1 MSILGPNHKS
11 QVFCYNSRNTNFADY
26 YLVPDLPNVT
36 PPIPHRPQWKGV
48 GRIPNQAPNTL
59 IEVLPKN
66 RQSFA
71 SNGFLPHT
79 GEYQHY
85 ASAIQQES
93 SLRNLD
99 VPLSNNAFEHQRII
113 GEIHIPSHPNV
124 QMLPNY
130 RAKGMTPYES
140 GEFAFTCGLE
150 RKYDQDGINQARFNN
165 STKLTTRNMK
175 LPYIRQTAQ
184 APLDTNRPGFVP
196 SHRD

>member
-11 QVFCYNSRNTNFADY
+11 QVFCYDSRNTNFTDY
-26 YLVPDLPNVT
+26 YLVPDLPHVT

-48 GRIPNQAPNTL
+48 GRIPNQAPPSL
-59 IEVLPKN
+59 IEVTPKI
-66 RQSFA
+66 RQSFE

-99 VPLSNNAFEHQRII
+99 VPLSRTAFENQRIL
-113 GEIHIPSHPNV
+113 GEFNTPSHPNV
-124 QMLPNY
+124 RLLPNY
-130 RAKGMTPYES
+130 RAKGMTPYEP
-140 GEFAFTCGLE
+140 GEFSFTCGLE
-150 RKYDQDGINQARFNN
+150 RKYDQDGLNQARFNN

-175 LPYIRQTAQ
+175 LPHIRQTSQ
-184 APLDTNRPGFVP
+184 PPLDKSKPGYVP
-196 SHRD
+196 SRRD